1 MRPIEVIF
9 YIEGLSNDKKALESA
24 MGQTVE
30 SLKAEKGVEIKDIY
44 VDEIVED
51 PDNDLL
57 PYSGMIEA
65 RIRGPFEVLV
75 DLAIRYAPAAVDLVS
90 TNGIE
95 ISAEQLTKTWG
106 VSYLMG
112 QLMEKFGRWRRIQ
125 NSMNSQSQRW
135 GIPGKR

>member
-24 MGQTVE
+24 MEQTVE

-57 PYSGMIEA
+57 PYSGMIEPESGGGLLKSLLIWPSGMP
-65 RIRGPFEVLV
+65 RQP
-75 DLAIRYAPAAVDLVS
+75 
-90 TNGIE
+90 
-95 ISAEQLTKTWG
+95 
-106 VSYLMG
+106 
-112 QLMEKFGRWRRIQ
+112 
-125 NSMNSQSQRW
+125 
-135 GIPGKR
+135 